1 MANPAQKEGTFSW
14 HELMTGDVEGAKIFY
29 GALLGWRF
37 ETTTDAGMPYTH
49 AYIEGTT
56 QPVAGM
62 FARQYAMTES
72 PEQIPPHWG
81 SYIAVVD
88 VDVRTEQVKVLGGRV
103 IVPPTD
109 IPGVGRFAVIQ
120 DPQGAVV
127 SLITYLPV
135 RQA

>member
-1 MANPAQKEGTFSW
+1 MANPVQKEGTFSW

-88 VDVRTEQVKVLGGRV
+88 VDVRPTPGISRIRRVPSFRLSLTFQSDRLKTPKISPGSSGRS
-103 IVPPTD
+103 PR
-109 IPGVGRFAVIQ
+109 RF
-120 DPQGAVV
+120 
-127 SLITYLPV
+127 
-135 RQA
+135 